1 MKIAIVHDW
10 LVTYGGAERVLAQ
23 MLLCFP
29 QAEVFAVIDG
39 LAPKDRAF
47 LNGKKVHTTVLQ
59 NLPGVFKHYRKLL
72 PFMPWAMGRLNL
84 SQYDVVI
91 SSSHAVAK
99 GVHLRPNQLHIC
111 LCYSPMRYAWDL
123 KEAYLKEARLDKGLK
138 GVAARWLLKKMQHF
152 CMALTLV

>member
-39 LAPKDRAF
+39 LAPKNRTF
-47 LNGKKVHTTVLQ
+47 LNGKMVHTTVLQ

-72 PFMPWAMGRLNL
+72 PLMPWAMGRLNL

-99 GVHLRPNQLHIC
+99 GQINCTFVFATALCDTLGICKKPIYKKRIWTKASQAWLRV
-111 LCYSPMRYAWDL
+111 
-123 KEAYLKEARLDKGLK
+123 G
-138 GVAARWLLKKMQHF
+138 F
-152 CMALTLV
+152 